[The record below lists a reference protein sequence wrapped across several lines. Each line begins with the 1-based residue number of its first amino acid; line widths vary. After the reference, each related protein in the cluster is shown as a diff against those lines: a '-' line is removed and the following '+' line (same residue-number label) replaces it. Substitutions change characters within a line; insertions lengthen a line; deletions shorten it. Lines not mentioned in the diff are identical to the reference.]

1 MNAVIKA
8 ALDLLECDNSE
19 SAKALLRAF
28 SGDSHKHVETGSRLV
43 SFRKIGEIVQVALT
57 IVDNVGSNMSGRLH
71 LNWTGKGSMPRL
83 ETRSIETVSV
93 HPETSTTSNNLLI
106 HADNLLA
113 LQALLST
120 HRGRVKQV
128 VIDPPYNVGYAFADY
143 DDNLAHSAWLGL
155 MRDRL
160 VLLRDLLT
168 QDGSI
173 WIFID
178 DDEMA
183 YLQVLCDEI
192 FGRKNRV
199 ANVIWQKKHTRAND
213 AKFFSD
219 NHDYILVYAKSKP
232 HLSLN
237 MRPRSQ
243 EAIRRDYSNPDNDP
257 RGLWTSGPMHVKTP
271 SEEYIYPITTP
282 GGAVYEPV
290 GGTSWRFGIEA
301 FHRHVGNNDIYFGI
315 DGNARPRIKRF
326 LDRSVEAA
334 FKVKKDGIVPNTVWL
349 HTAKGIPS
357 QSIREIP
364 PNFLDHYSDTNQNNL
379 EEDLVAYIGGFL
391 EELGDDEGVGHTD
404 RAKAEARSV
413 SGTPFSTPKPELLL
427 QRIIHLGSNEGD
439 FILDSFAGS
448 GTTGAVA
455 HKMRRKWILVEVMQ
469 DTVDQYI
476 IPRLRA
482 VVDNAEASLP
492 GPGVGLPSVVNER
505 YNWNGGGDFKICRLL
520 PSLLTYDEDF
530 GIYTLNT
537 AAFEH
542 SEQYIYAITN
552 YLGFEY
558 IQQINRSQ
566 EFIHGTSSIG
576 EGILHVSLTSLST
589 EMISFLQSN
598 TQGQSLT
605 IICTTHTVD
614 DAELQE
620 LQRQGVH
627 LIRIPV
633 DIEGECDWGVS
644 GYLWFND
651 QQVVR
656 DIRGPS
662 DREIA
667 ESIIPND
674 AMEEE

>member
-1 MNAVIKA
+1 M
-8 ALDLLECDNSE
+8 
-19 SAKALLRAF
+19 
-28 SGDSHKHVETGSRLV
+28 LV

-57 IVDNVGSNMSGRLH
+57 ITDNVGSNMSGRLH

-219 NHDYILVYAKSKP
+219 THDYVLVYAKSIS
-232 HLSLN
+232 SLQLN
-237 MRPRSQ
+237 LMPRTQ
-243 EAIRRDYSNPDNDP
+243 EMIDANYSNPDNDE
-257 RGLWTSGPMHVKTP
+257 RGPWIASPIQAKTP
-271 SEEYIYPITTP
+271 NPDYIYPITTP
-282 GGAVYEPV
+282 AGIVREPP
-290 GGTSWRFGIEA
+290 GGTSWQFSQEA
-301 FHRHVGNNDIYFGI
+301 FLRHVENNDIWFAANGR
-315 DGNARPRIKRF
+315 GVPRKKIF
-326 LDRSVEAA
+326 LDNTVDAA
-334 FKVKKDGIVPNTVWL
+334 FKVKRSGIPPQTIWL
-349 HTAKGIPS
+349 HSNSSNAVS
-357 QSIREIP
+357 
-364 PNFLDHYSDTNQNNL
+364 L
-379 EEDLVAYIGGFL
+379 EEISSIVAEQIPESERDETILSLSDYLAEFF
-391 EELGDDEGVGHTD
+391 EELEDDDGVGHTD
-404 RAKAEARSV
+404 RAKREARSV
-413 SGTPFSTPKPELLL
+413 SGNPFSTPKPEQLL
-427 QRIIHLGSNEGD
+427 QKIIHLGSNEGD
-439 FILDSFAGS
+439 LILDSFAGS

-455 HKMRRKWILVEVMQ
+455 HKMRRCWILVEVMQ

-482 VVDNAEASLP
+482 VVDNEEDLLP
-492 GPGVGLPSVVNER
+492 GPENGLPSIVNHD
-505 YNWNGGGDFKICRLL
+505 YDWDGGGDFKICRLM
-520 PSLLTYDEDF
+520 PSLLNYDEDF

-537 AAFEH
+537 AEFEH
-542 SEQYIYAITN
+542 REQYISAVSN
-552 YLGFEY
+552 YIGFEY
-558 IQQINRSQ
+558 IQPVNRAQ
-566 EFIHGTSSIG
+566 EFIHGTSTMG
-576 EGILHVSLTSLST
+576 DGILHVSLTSLSA
-589 EMISFLQSN
+589 EMISFLQAN

-605 IICTTHTVD
+605 IVCTSHTVD

-633 DIEGECDWGVS
+633 DIEGDCDWGVS

-651 QQVVR
+651 QQIVR

-674 AMEEE
+674 AMEDE